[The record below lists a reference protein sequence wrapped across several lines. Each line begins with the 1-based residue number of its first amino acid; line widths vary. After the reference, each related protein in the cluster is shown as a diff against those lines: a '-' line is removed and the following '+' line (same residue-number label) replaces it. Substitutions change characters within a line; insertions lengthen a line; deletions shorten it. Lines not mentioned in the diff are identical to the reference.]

1 MFLLGHKDLDQ
12 GGTPTPLK
20 SWFFFSPS
28 ACSVLCCVPP
38 EVFEKGGDGGEEKA
52 VVPLGFSR
60 GDLVQQL
67 LHGERFGYTTTLEV
81 LNTNMGH
88 LFSEQEL

>member
-1 MFLLGHKDLDQ
+1 M
-12 GGTPTPLK
+12 
-20 SWFFFSPS
+20 
-28 ACSVLCCVPP
+28 LCCVPP

-81 LNTNMGH
+81 LNIYGT
-88 LFSEQEL
+88 FIQ